1 MKKILNLILGILI
14 SCAMLYLVFRRIDF
28 TEFVN
33 HVMSAKL
40 GYLLLNLF
48 LGTMLLVLRSYR
60 WKIMLKEYKGFEL
73 QNFFKSTVMGLF
85 FNTVLPFRVGDI
97 FQGYILAKKTLLP
110 KSLTMSTVLLER
122 FIDLFPPILFL
133 IIGSFFVVL
142 PKQISLRIS
151 VLVLVGLVLAFVLV
165 LKYKNFLL
173 SRLIFYSEKV
183 SILKKIV
190 GVLEKFFSAIEN
202 ISSISVLYKIILLT
216 FLLWSGYSI
225 GMVLICYSLN
235 IDLPSVW
242 AGFLIQA
249 ITALSV
255 VIPSSPGYV
264 GSWEFMGSLS
274 LIIFKIDKTKAA
286 SFAVVS
292 HFIGMLPIIS
302 LGLFFLLQETSLL
315 KSFKK
320 DYDKT

>member
-202 ISSISVLYKIILLT
+202 ISSINVLYKIILLT

>member
-14 SCAMLYLVFRRIDF
+14 SCVMLYLVFRRIDF
-28 TEFVN
+28 TEFVH

-60 WKIMLKEYKGFEL
+60 WKMMLKEYRDFEL

-110 KSLTMSTVLLER
+110 KSLTLSTVLLER